1 MLFRRRSLYLHYVFL
16 IDVSLLANEN
26 GSSLAMVEGVRS
38 CIEYISDF
46 QPNCEVAIIVYDNK
60 LRFFNLRPDLD
71 NAQEY
76 IVSELDDVFL
86 PFYNGLFVKPGTR

>member
-1 MLFRRRSLYLHYVFL
+1 M

-76 IVSELDDVFL
+76 IVSELTMFSYHFIMDYL
-86 PFYNGLFVKPGTR
+86 LNPETR